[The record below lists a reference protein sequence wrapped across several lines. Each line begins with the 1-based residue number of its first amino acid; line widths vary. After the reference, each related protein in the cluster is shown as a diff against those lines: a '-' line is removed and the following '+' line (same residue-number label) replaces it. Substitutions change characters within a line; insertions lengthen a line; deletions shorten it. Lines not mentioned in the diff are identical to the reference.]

1 MRSIKPIAFGIFVTF
16 SVFCAVLYSSC
27 KKDAS
32 KGVTCLHYATK
43 SGSICDCRKGTGGVN
58 CETEYRRLYKDF
70 KYRGT
75 STYSTPTYNINGADS
90 NNLIT
95 FTAENDTFYT
105 KARIIWDNSSVIRP
119 ISLPV
124 IFNNGSSNGSNYTIV
139 ETPIDTFTYSGT
151 VSINGATLSATITK
165 VRPNGVK
172 TLVMINDFNKQ

>member
-58 CETEYRRLYKDF
+58 CETEYRRLYKDVE
-70 KYRGT
+70 YRGT

-90 NNLIT
+90 NNSIV
-95 FTAENDTFYT
+95 FKIAEDTFYT
-105 KARIIWDNSSVIRP
+105 KMQMNWKSSSLPQIIQLPIVITNSSA
-119 ISLPV
+119 S
-124 IFNNGSSNGSNYTIV
+124 GSNFTIT
-139 ETPIDTFTYSGT
+139 ETAIDTFTYSGMGSVNST
-151 VSINGATLSATITK
+151 TMSATITK

>member
-32 KGVTCLHYATK
+32 KGVTCLHNAARQ
-43 SGSICDCRKGTGGVN
+43 GSICDCRKGTGGVN

-70 KYRGT
+70 EYRGT

-90 NNLIT
+90 NNSIT
-95 FTAENDTFYT
+95 FKTEDDTFYT
-105 KARIIWDNSSVIRP
+105 KARLVWNNSVTRQ

-124 IFNNGSSNGSNYTIV
+124 IINNSSANGSNFTIL
-139 ETPIDTFTYSGT
+139 EAPIDTFTYSGT
-151 VSINGATLSATITK
+151 GSINGTTLSATITK